1 MSPNEIQMIC
11 DRLDRIE
18 DKLDENIRCQ
28 ALKVPRSDCE
38 NHRKSLWETLNGVN
52 RKVLMAAG
60 ALFALQIFIWP
71 IVLWLITKG

>member
-38 NHRKSLWETLNGVN
+38 NHRKSLWDVVN
-52 RKVLMAAG
+52 SLSRKVWIAVGVGIAVQ
-60 ALFALQIFIWP
+60 LFVVPVLIWL
-71 IVLWLITKG
+71 VTRG